1 MSYSGRIN
9 ICTKKQDTID
19 KKTRKY
25 NNYNLGLI
33 SGIKKDKTFKK
44 IKSCKKTK
52 SLVKKYYS
60 CSKKTKKNK
69 NCIESLN
76 NFNKNYKKCSIDLS
90 KKKIKIIK
98 EKLDTIKG
106 FIFNKSNE
114 DREKIFRK
122 IQCNLLIV
130 LKFLSNKGID
140 LNKLQYEYLNN
151 IDKGINNYY
160 ARIFFDTII
169 NDGKFMN
176 NLGYAYFVV
185 PDLKKKVV
193 DTFVE
198 TLERLTKVL

>member
-9 ICTKKQDTID
+9 ICAKKQDTID

-44 IKSCKKTK
+44 IKSCKKAK
-52 SLVKKYYS
+52 SLVIKYYK

-69 NCIESLN
+69 NCNETIKT
-76 NFNKNYKKCSIDLS
+76 FNKNNKECSIDLS
-90 KKKIKIIK
+90 KNKIKIIK

-114 DREKIFRK
+114 NREKRFRK
-122 IQCNLLIV
+122 IQCDLLIV
-130 LKFLSNKGID
+130 LKFLSNKGIY
-140 LNKLQYEYLNN
+140 LNKIQHEYLNS
-151 IDKGINNYY
+151 IDKGIHNYY
-160 ARIFFDTII
+160 GRIFFDTII

-193 DTFVE
+193 DKFVQTLE
-198 TLERLTKVL
+198 TLTKTL